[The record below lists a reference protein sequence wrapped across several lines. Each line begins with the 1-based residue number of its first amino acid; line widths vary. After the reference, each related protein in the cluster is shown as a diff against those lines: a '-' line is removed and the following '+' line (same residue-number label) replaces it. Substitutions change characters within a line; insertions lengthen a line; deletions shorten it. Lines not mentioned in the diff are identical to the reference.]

1 MKIAQYTKS
10 TTVSMQPE
18 LFEKIKK
25 ITDQEKIS
33 ISEWFRAAAE
43 QYLLN
48 SKKEKSNNDE

>member
-18 LFEKIKK
+18 LFEQIKK

-33 ISEWFRAAAE
+33 ISEWFRNAAD
-43 QYLLN
+43 QYLIN
-48 SKKEKSNNDE
+48 SKKEESNNDE